1 MCALSLGLN
10 DPFLRVER
18 GKRVMGYSLGNL
30 AMTDRRAVH
39 RDEVHHR
46 INAIRSDDRPLA
58 MLIVNISSHGLM
70 ARCDHAIEPGDHIR
84 LTLPLVGECTA
95 EIRWA
100 LGGRFGG
107 HFTRPLSERDYHA
120 MLAQLTK

>member
-1 MCALSLGLN
+1 
-10 DPFLRVER
+10 
-18 GKRVMGYSLGNL
+18 MGYSLANL

-46 INAIRSDDRPLA
+46 AKAIGPDGASLA
-58 MLIVNISSHGLM
+58 LLIVNISAHGLM
-70 ARCDHAIEPGDHIR
+70 ARCDHPVEPGDHIR
-84 LTLPLVGECTA
+84 FTLPLVGECTT

-107 HFTRPLSERDYHA
+107 HFTRPVPDRDYHA
-120 MLAQLTK
+120 MLAQMTR